1 MTDTLLS
8 GTAHA
13 IGAFTTMQCPF
24 GQWWRDVVV
33 RRAHAAVRWTAPSGV
48 RPVAVGM
55 VVACWTG
62 WTRCRGRCCATA
74 TGGEGHAGTAARVP
88 GSGRGARGH
97 RRSAEHDL
105 SPGRLGVFGGA
116 GGPAVPVGA
125 RGGAIRHGTGGG
137 DRPGGPDRERGR
149 PGEAAVPRR
158 RLAARTTPASPPGRS
173 WPTNSPLWSVAPCYP
188 TMPANLTKSPFRGL
202 RATSLTRV
210 VTRCPSSLAPG
221 PPTGRRVQGEHNDHR
236 HAD

>member
-62 WTRCRGRCCATA
+62 WTRCRGRSCATT
-74 TGGEGHAGTAARVP
+74 TGGEGHAGTGARVP

-97 RRSAEHDL
+97 RRSGEHDL
-105 SPGRLGVFGGA
+105 PPGRLGVFGGA
-116 GGPAVPVGA
+116 PAVLPFLLELAEEPSVTVRVEAIDLVARIASEADRVKPRFLDDGWPPVQ
-125 RGGAIRHGTGGG
+125 RL
-137 DRPGGPDRERGR
+137 
-149 PGEAAVPRR
+149 RR
-158 RLAARTTPASPPGRS
+158 RPDDP
-173 WPTNSPLWSVAPCYP
+173 
-188 TMPANLTKSPFRGL
+188 GL
-202 RATSLTRV
+202 RIVHCGVLHRAIQ
-210 VTRCPSSLAPG
+210 RCRQ
-221 PPTGRRVQGEHNDHR
+221 T
-236 HAD
+236 